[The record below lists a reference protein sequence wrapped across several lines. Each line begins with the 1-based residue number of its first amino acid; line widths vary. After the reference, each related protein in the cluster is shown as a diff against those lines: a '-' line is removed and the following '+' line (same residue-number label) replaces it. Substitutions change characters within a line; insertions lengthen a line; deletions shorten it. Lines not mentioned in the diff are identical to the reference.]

1 MKFDLHNADCLEV
14 LSKLP
19 DNSIDSIVTDPPYG
33 ISFMGAKWD
42 YDTPSQEIW
51 EACLRVL
58 KPGGYLLSFAS
69 ARTYHRIA
77 CRIEDAGFH
86 IRDQILFV
94 YGTGF
99 PKSMDIEK
107 SILKAGGEE
116 ETAMQ
121 WSGWGTGLKP
131 AHEPIVM
138 ARKPFAGTVTGNVL
152 QYGTG
157 ALNIDASR
165 IGDGVFG
172 WGGHKGFTT
181 WGAGL
186 DKEEAARPV
195 NGRWPANLAH
205 DGSPEVLALF
215 PNNAGASAPVK
226 GTEPSEVTNGIY
238 GKFANRV
245 EGTFYGA
252 KGNAS
257 RFFYCAKPSK
267 TERNEGVT
275 SKALSAGECT
285 NRKEGSAGIENPRAG
300 AGRTSGNAN
309 YHPTVKPVALMK
321 WLIAM
326 VTPEGGVT
334 LDCFMGSGT
343 TGKAA
348 MASGFN
354 FIGIERD
361 QGYFEIAY
369 QRIEYEAK
377 KSTPENETIE
387 TQLT

>member
-1 MKFDLHNADCLEV
+1 MHFDLKNADCLTI
-14 LSKLP
+14 LRDQP
-19 DNSIDSIVTDPPYG
+19 DCSIDSIVTDPPYG
-33 ISFMGAKWD
+33 ISFMGNKWD

-51 EACLRVL
+51 EECLRVL

-99 PKSMDIEK
+99 PKSMDIQK
-107 SILKAGGEE
+107 SIEKAGGDPELAE
-116 ETAMQ
+116 Q
-121 WSGWGTGLKP
+121 WAGWGTGLKP

-138 ARKPFAGTVTGNVL
+138 ARKPFAGTVTANVL
-152 QYGTG
+152 QHGTG
-157 ALNIDASR
+157 AINVDACR

-172 WGGHKGFTT
+172 WQGHPGFTS
-181 WGAGL
+181 WNGGL
-186 DKEEAARPV
+186 DNKEAARPV

-215 PNNAGASAPVK
+215 PANAGASAPVK
-226 GTEPSEVTNGIY
+226 GTEKSEVTNGIY
-238 GKFANRV
+238 GKFAGRV
-245 EGTFYGA
+245 PGQFYA
-252 KGNAS
+252 DKGNAS

-267 TERNEGVT
+267 AERNEGVT
-275 SKALSAGECT
+275 SERWTAGECT
-285 NRKEGSAGIENPRAG
+285 NRKEGSAGLDNPRAG

-321 WLIAM
+321 WLITM
-326 VTPEGGVT
+326 VTPRDGVT
-334 LDCFMGSGT
+334 LDPFMGSGT

-348 MASGFN
+348 MAGGFR
-354 FIGIERD
+354 FIGIELD
-361 QGYFEIAY
+361 PGYFDIAY
-369 QRIEYEAK
+369 QRIQYEAAK
-377 KSTPENETIE
+377 YTPNKDETPKA
-387 TQLT
+387 